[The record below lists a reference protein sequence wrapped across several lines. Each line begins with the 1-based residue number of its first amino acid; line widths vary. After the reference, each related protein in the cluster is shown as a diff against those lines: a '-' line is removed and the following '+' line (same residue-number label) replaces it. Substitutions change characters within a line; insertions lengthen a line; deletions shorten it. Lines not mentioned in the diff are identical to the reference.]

1 MVLRKEVMK
10 KKSGRIV
17 FIVAAL
23 LVFLIMAAVLE
34 LSKNTVPGFIL
45 LAVLTCCFVI
55 IFIKKLSGN
64 KGTFKV
70 LGWLGYFALFAV
82 ILVATKPSVKAVP
95 AADYKNIVRT
105 GIVETE
111 KGQVRGVVS
120 EDGEIEIYAGIPYAK
135 PPVGP
140 LRWKEPVSPDAWD
153 GVLEADTFAPMSMQP
168 VSLPIYNSLAQ
179 IIGYHDYKISLK
191 DNFVAPVSEDSL
203 YLNIWKP
210 AGDATGLPVL
220 VYIHG
225 GSLQT
230 GHPWYEDYSGQGLAR
245 EGVIVVNMG
254 YRLGVFG
261 FFADEDLAAE
271 SPYNTTGNYGLL
283 DQIKALEWVRDNIAA
298 FGGDPENVTLSGE
311 SAGSACVS
319 ALCTSPLAS
328 GLFKRVLLESS
339 TVAPVS
345 PTHSF
350 RLLSEALESGKEL
363 KERYNAEYINDLR
376 KIDAKKLVK
385 EADTQHHMTVDG
397 YVLEKTPHEA
407 YLAGEFN
414 EEKIIHGYNL
424 HEGEAFILFDQAN
437 LSNYEK
443 KVRDY
448 FGDLA
453 DEVFEI
459 YPITT
464 GDEVKAYWE
473 EIYSA
478 VFFDYPHYCLNR
490 LAVVNEIPVYQY
502 YFVKDNG
509 RLGNWHSGEEV
520 YLYGNIPEES
530 KLYDENDRHL
540 SDVMKGYFVNYIKTG
555 DPNGED
561 LPLWTENVGST
572 DVMEFGDYI
581 GMASERKHALFA
593 VLDKMQGWDLN

>member
-1 MVLRKEVMK
+1 MVLRKVVMK

-168 VSLPIYNSLAQ
+168 TNLPIYDSLAQ

-210 AGDATGLPVL
+210 AGDVEDLPVL

-230 GHPWYEDYSGQGLAR
+230 GQPWYEDYSGQGLAR

-261 FFADEDLAAE
+261 FFADEDLALE
-271 SPYNTTGNYGLL
+271 SPNKTTGNYGLL

-298 FGGDPENVTLSGE
+298 FGGAPENVTLSGE

-490 LAVVNEIPVYQY
+490 LASANDIPVYQY

-561 LPLWTENVGST
+561 LPLWTENAGST

-593 VLDKMQGWDLN
+593 VLDKLQGWDLE

>member
-1 MVLRKEVMK
+1 MVLRKVVMK

-168 VSLPIYNSLAQ
+168 TNLPIYDSLAQ

-210 AGDATGLPVL
+210 AGDVEDLPVL

-230 GHPWYEDYSGQGLAR
+230 GQPWYEDYSGQGLAR

-261 FFADEDLAAE
+261 FFADEDLALE
-271 SPYNTTGNYGLL
+271 SPNGTTGNYGLL

-561 LPLWTENVGST
+561 LPLWTENAGST

-593 VLDKMQGWDLN
+593 VLDKLQGWDLE

>member
-1 MVLRKEVMK
+1 MK

-17 FIVAAL
+17 FCVAVL
-23 LVFLIMAAVLE
+23 IVFLLMAAVLE
-34 LSKNTVPGFIL
+34 LSKNTLPGFIL
-45 LAVLTCCFVI
+45 LAIVTCCFSFV
-55 IFIKKLSGN
+55 FVKKLSGG
-64 KGTFKV
+64 KVSFKV
-70 LGWLGYFALFAV
+70 LGWLCFVLLFAV
-82 ILVATKPSVKAVP
+82 ILIATKPPVKAIP

-105 GIVETE
+105 DIVETE
-111 KGQVRGVVS
+111 KGQVRGVLS

-140 LRWKEPVSPDAWD
+140 LRWKEPVSPEAWE

-168 VSLPIYNSLAQ
+168 TNLPIYDSLAQ

-210 AGDATGLPVL
+210 AGDVEDLPVL

-230 GHPWYEDYSGQGLAR
+230 GQPWYEDYSGQGLAR
-245 EGVIVVNMG
+245 EGIIVVNMG

-271 SPYNTTGNYGLL
+271 SANDTTGNYGLL

-319 ALCTSPLAS
+319 ALCTSPLAK

-339 TVAPVS
+339 TVTAVS

-350 RLLSEALESGKEL
+350 RLLPEALESGKEL
-363 KERYNAEYINDLR
+363 KERYNAQYINDLR
-376 KIDAKKLVK
+376 KIDAKKLIK

-448 FGDLA
+448 FGELA

-520 YLYGNIPEES
+520 YLYGNIPEGS
-530 KLYDENDRHL
+530 KLYDETDRVL
-540 SDVMKGYFVNYIKTG
+540 SDVMKGYFANYIKTG
-555 DPNGED
+555 DPNGEG
-561 LPLWTENVGST
+561 LPLWTENLNSS

-581 GMASERKHALFA
+581 GMASERKHALFDI
-593 VLDKMQGWDLN
+593 LDKMQGWDLN

>member
-34 LSKNTVPGFIL
+34 LSKNTVPSFIL

-168 VSLPIYNSLAQ
+168 TNLPIYDSLAQ

-210 AGDATGLPVL
+210 AGEVEDLPVL

-230 GHPWYEDYSGQGLAR
+230 GQPWYEDYSGQGLAR

-271 SPYNTTGNYGLL
+271 SPNNTTGNYGLL

-437 LSNYEK
+437 LSSYEK

-561 LPLWTENVGST
+561 LPLWTENAGST

-593 VLDKMQGWDLN
+593 VLDKLQGWDLE

>member
-1 MVLRKEVMK
+1 MK

-168 VSLPIYNSLAQ
+168 TNLPIYDSLAQ

-210 AGDATGLPVL
+210 AGDVEDLPVL

-230 GHPWYEDYSGQGLAR
+230 GQPWYEDYSGQGLAR

-261 FFADEDLAAE
+261 FFADEDLALE
-271 SPYNTTGNYGLL
+271 SPNKTTGNYGLL

-490 LAVVNEIPVYQY
+490 LASANDIPVYQY

-520 YLYGNIPEES
+520 YLYGNIPEKS

-555 DPNGED
+555 YPNGED
-561 LPLWTENVGST
+561 LPLWTENAGST

-593 VLDKMQGWDLN
+593 VLDKLQGWDLE

>member
-1 MVLRKEVMK
+1 MK

-17 FIVAAL
+17 FCVAVL
-23 LVFLIMAAVLE
+23 IVFLLMAAVLE
-34 LSKNTVPGFIL
+34 LSKNTLPGFIL
-45 LAVLTCCFVI
+45 LAIVTCCFSFV
-55 IFIKKLSGN
+55 FVKKLSGG
-64 KGTFKV
+64 KVSFKV
-70 LGWLGYFALFAV
+70 LGWLCFVLLFAV
-82 ILVATKPSVKAVP
+82 ILIATKPPVKAIP

-105 GIVETE
+105 DIVETE
-111 KGQVRGVVS
+111 KGQVRGVLS

-140 LRWKEPVSPDAWD
+140 LRWKEPVSPEAWE

-168 VSLPIYNSLAQ
+168 TNLPIYDSLAQ

-210 AGDATGLPVL
+210 AGDVEDLPVL

-230 GHPWYEDYSGQGLAR
+230 GQPWYEDYSGQGLAR

-271 SPYNTTGNYGLL
+271 SANDTTGNYGLL

-319 ALCTSPLAS
+319 ALCTSPLAK

-339 TVAPVS
+339 TVTAVS

-350 RLLSEALESGKEL
+350 RLLPEALESGKEL
-363 KERYNAEYINDLR
+363 KERYNAQYINDLR

-448 FGDLA
+448 FGELA

-520 YLYGNIPEES
+520 YLYGNIPEGS
-530 KLYDENDRHL
+530 KLYDETDRVL
-540 SDVMKGYFVNYIKTG
+540 SDVMKGYFANYIKTG
-555 DPNGED
+555 DPNGEG
-561 LPLWTENVGST
+561 LPLWTENLNSS

-581 GMASERKHALFA
+581 GMASERKHALFD